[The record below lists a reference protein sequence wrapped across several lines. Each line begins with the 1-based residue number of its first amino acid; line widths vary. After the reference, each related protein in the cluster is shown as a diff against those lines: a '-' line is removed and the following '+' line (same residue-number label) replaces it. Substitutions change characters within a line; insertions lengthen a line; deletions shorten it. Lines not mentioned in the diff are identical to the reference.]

1 MTHRRAPAALLAPLA
16 LLATALPASA
26 QDEPSIAAAGRE
38 ARIPFPS
45 MIRDFRADGSYTI
58 YLRAGRQWYRGIF
71 AAPCIE
77 LPWAW
82 QIAFRPSGGVGGID
96 RFASII
102 VPRKGE
108 CRLASLVKID
118 GKPPERAKK
127 PTKPKG

>member
-1 MTHRRAPAALLAPLA
+1 MTHRPALLAPLA
-16 LLATALPASA
+16 LLATALPATA
-26 QDEPSIAAAGRE
+26 QDAAPAAPAAKE

-45 MIRDFRADGSYTI
+45 MIRDFRADGRDAI
-58 YLRAGRQWYRGIF
+58 YLRAGRQWYRGTF
-71 AAPCIE
+71 FAPCQE

-82 QIAFRPSGGVGGID
+82 QIAFKPSGGAGGID

-102 VPRKGE
+102 VPREGE

-127 PTKPKG
+127 PAKPKD